1 MGKDFQSETTDY
13 IEIGQI
19 PQFKLFKK
27 NGDILIIESNFPA
40 FKSNEIYIIEDA
52 SAISETPHSFRL
64 AKAFPNPFNPVTTIS
79 FEVPHE
85 SNVKLEVY
93 DITGSKIKILA
104 DNNFQ
109 AGYHSLS
116 WDASNVSSGIYFI
129 KMQSERFSEV
139 QKLMLVK

>member
-1 MGKDFQSETTDY
+1 MYLLWVKIFNTDY
-13 IEIGQI
+13 IEIGEV

-27 NGDILIIESNFPA
+27 NGDILTIESNFPA

-52 SAISETPHSFRL
+52 SATSETPHSFKL

-79 FEVPHE
+79 FEVPHK

-93 DITGSKIKILA
+93 DITGSKIRTLA
-104 DNNFQ
+104 DNVFR

-116 WDASNVSSGIYFI
+116 WDASNVSSGIYFV

-139 QKLMLVK
+139 QN